1 MWQQSVTTDGLLN
14 LQEEERKEASRTAIR
29 LLLLKRQQLLLRIL
43 LWNIDHPRA
52 QQAWST
58 IASSACICGHG
69 DAICADANID
79 HMLAFGKLAMAA
91 LSERLH
97 ACSLQGEW
105 QDRDAASACLTQGC
119 IMAAEAINTAVSAIY
134 NSEAHSADPDAE
146 FEPSR
151 R

>member
-1 MWQQSVTTDGLLN
+1 MQA
-14 LQEEERKEASRTAIR
+14 EERKEASRTAIR
-29 LLLLKRQQLLLRIL
+29 LLLLKRQQLLMQVL
-43 LWNIDHPRA
+43 LWNIDHPRV

-58 IASSACICGHG
+58 IAGNACICGHG
-69 DAICADANID
+69 DAICANANID

-97 ACSLQGEW
+97 ARGLQGEW
-105 QDRDAASACLTQGC
+105 QDRDAASACLAEGC

-146 FEPSR
+146 FEPSQR
-151 R
+151 